1 MKNFSA
7 VLNVILL
14 IAVGILYFLF
24 FKGNGTTPA
33 ANSIKAGPRDTSS
46 NSASC
51 IAYFNMDSV
60 ESQYTEIKNLRE
72 QLKSD
77 EQVLNNELDGLKRDY
92 TKRMQELQ
100 AQAKTMTQ
108 EQGEAAQAEI
118 YKKEQTIRQ
127 KEAENGQALQVK
139 QFNMVQQINKKIEEF
154 LKSYNSQGKYSYIFS
169 HSPGDF
175 IYYKDSVCNITN
187 DIVKGLNSEIIKK

>member
-7 VLNVILL
+7 VLNIILL
-14 IAVGILYFLF
+14 VAVGILYFLF
-24 FKGNGTTPA
+24 FKGDKPSSTTL
-33 ANSIKAGPRDTSS
+33 KAGPKDTSRS
-46 NSASC
+46 SSS
-51 IAYFNMDSV
+51 IAYFDMDSV
-60 ESQYTEIKNLRE
+60 ENQYIEIKNLRE
-72 QLKSD
+72 QLKAD
-77 EQVLNNELDGLKRDY
+77 EQVLTNELDGLKSDY

-108 EQGEAAQAEI
+108 EQGENAQAEI

-127 KEAENGQALQVK
+127 KEAENGQKLQVK

-154 LKSYNSQGKYSYIFS
+154 LKSYNSQGKYAYIFS

-175 IYYKDSVCNITN
+175 IYYKDSVYNITN
-187 DIVKGLNSEIIKK
+187 DIVSGLNAGVIKK

>member
-7 VLNVILL
+7 VLNIILL
-14 IAVGILYFLF
+14 VAVGVLYFLF
-24 FKGNGTTPA
+24 FKGDKSASTTL
-33 ANSIKAGPRDTSS
+33 KAGPKDTSG
-46 NSASC
+46 SASS

-60 ESQYTEIKNLRE
+60 ESQYIEIKNLRE

-77 EQVLNNELDGLKRDY
+77 EQVLVNELDGLKRDY

-154 LKSYNSQGKYSYIFS
+154 LKSYNSQGKYAYIFS

-175 IYYKDSVCNITN
+175 IYYKDSVYNITN
-187 DIVKGLNSEIIKK
+187 DIVNGLNAAVIKK

>member
-14 IAVGILYFLF
+14 VAVGVLYFLF
-24 FKGNGTTPA
+24 FKGDKSTSSTL
-33 ANSIKAGPRDTSS
+33 KAGPKDTS
-46 NSASC
+46 NSGSS

-60 ESQYTEIKNLRE
+60 ENQYIEIKHLRE
-72 QLKSD
+72 QLKTD
-77 EQVLNNELDGLKRDY
+77 EQVLTNELDGLKRDY

-118 YKKEQTIRQ
+118 YKKEQNIRQ

-154 LKSYNSQGKYSYIFS
+154 LKSYNSQGKYAYIFS

-175 IYYKDSVCNITN
+175 IYYKDSLCNITN
-187 DIVKGLNSEIIKK
+187 DIVSGLNAEVIKK